1 MNTKIR
7 SARVT
12 DARAIRKLIRLY
24 PDRLVQDYVPATK
37 FFFVAEACPVRRRSL
52 SNGVGKTI
60 VACCALEIYSKKIAE
75 IRSLSV
81 RPDYQGQGIATALV
95 AACVDRAKKKK
106 IKEVLAI
113 TGAVK
118 LFEKSGFSTLQH
130 EKYAM
135 LKMLR

>member
-1 MNTKIR
+1 MVRIR
-7 SARVT
+7 SARVS

-24 PDRLVQDYVPATK
+24 PDRLVQDYIPATK
-37 FFFVAEACPVRRRSL
+37 FFFVAE
-52 SNGVGKTI
+52 VGKHI
-60 VACCALEIYSKKIAE
+60 VGCCALEIYSKKIAE

-81 RPDYQGQGIATALV
+81 HSDFQGQGIATALV
-95 AACVDRAKKKK
+95 SACVERANKKK

>member
-1 MNTKIR
+1 MTKIR
-7 SARVT
+7 SARDL

-37 FFFVAEACPVRRRSL
+37 FFFVAEADKQI
-52 SNGVGKTI
+52 VG
-60 VACCALEIYSKKIAE
+60 CCALEIYSKKIAE
-75 IRSLSV
+75 IRSV
-81 RPDYQGQGIATALV
+81 AVHPDHQGQGIATALV
-95 AACVDRAKKKK
+95 AACLERAKKRK
-106 IKEVLAI
+106 IKEILAI

-135 LKMLR
+135 LKVLR

>member
-1 MNTKIR
+1 MVRIR
-7 SARVT
+7 SARVK

-37 FFFVAEACPVRRRSL
+37 LFFVAEVDKQI
-52 SNGVGKTI
+52 VG
-60 VACCALEIYSKKIAE
+60 CCALEIYSKKIAE

-81 RPDYQGQGIATALV
+81 NSDFQGKGIATALV
-95 AACVDRAKKKK
+95 AACVERANKKK

>member
-1 MNTKIR
+1 MARIR
-7 SARVT
+7 SARAG

-37 FFFVAEACPVRRRSL
+37 FFFVAEIDKKI
-52 SNGVGKTI
+52 VG
-60 VACCALEIYSKKIAE
+60 CCALEIYSKKIAE

-81 RPDYQGQGIATALV
+81 HPDYQGQGIATELV
-95 AACVDRAKKKK
+95 AACVSRAEKKR

-135 LKMLR
+135 LKMLG

>member
-1 MNTKIR
+1 MARIR
-7 SARVT
+7 AARAG

-37 FFFVAEACPVRRRSL
+37 SFFVAEE
-52 SNGVGKTI
+52 GKRI

-81 RPDYQGQGIATALV
+81 HPDFQRHGIATELV
-95 AACVDRAKKKK
+95 AACTLRAERKR

-113 TGAVK
+113 TGAVT